1 MYCLANLG
9 CGYWRWLRRA
19 SCSLRW
25 RFSRILSRRVSAVCR
40 LYGRSDRKIPQW
52 WSNCCH
58 ESGRKALWLR
68 RLPFKSVD
76 IGDGRRRLETEVP
89 EGYKEVTVKA
99 KQLYKSLDDFARN
112 RLGVQKDKSGRYG
125 HICNPNAVWEHYDV
139 STGVFILKSDAPEG
153 DAFEIGSASKEDD
166 YEKLGYG
173 ACEREREDSARIE
186 DIDFDRT
193 RAKQGIF
200 KTTAVI
206 TPDGKWYDR
215 GHHPEMFTDE
225 NYFKNFIEPYPHE
238 TLTLII
244 CKI

>member
-1 MYCLANLG
+1 MRIWVAVIGDDYDELLAPYADDLVG
-9 CGYWRWLRRA
+9 
-19 SCSLRW
+19 SCREEFLQFVDCTEEVIERYHNDE
-25 RFSRILSRRVSAVCR
+25 VTAVMSPEGK
-40 LYGRSDRKIPQW
+40 LYD
-52 WSNCCH
+52 
-58 ESGRKALWLR
+58 SGDF
-68 RLPFKSVD
+68 PFKSVD
-76 IGDGRRRLETEVP
+76 IGDGRRRLEKEVP